1 MNPKR
6 RGNPAP
12 YPIAIRIEA
21 FRMWADE
28 GKSKRLI
35 AATLGLKREQIAR
48 LAKRDEWMARYEE
61 MARDAREN
69 YDANAAKL
77 LEASQPRMTHQS
89 IKLKNAHA
97 ELTDRHLNRLLRD
110 ERAGKETDLKKLRV
124 LTAAVRGDAL
134 VGSTLLKPLEK
145 KAVGP
150 GPMTFNKGA
159 MCFVGVRPL
168 GRTKLPEPPA
178 ELPPAIETD
187 EIITEI

>member
-1 MNPKR
+1 MKR
-6 RGNPAP
+6 PLVHW
-12 YPIAIRIEA
+12 PIGVRVEA

-28 GKSKRLI
+28 GKNKHLI
-35 AATLGLKREQIAR
+35 ADSLGMKVSSIISIS
-48 LAKRDEWMARYEE
+48 KRDEWNKRYEE
-61 MARDAREN
+61 MVRDAREN
-69 YDANAAKL
+69 YDANTAKL

-97 ELTDRHLNRLLRD
+97 ELTDAHLKRLLRD

-124 LTAAVRGDAL
+124 LTAAIRGDAQ
-134 VGSTLLKPLEK
+134 VGSTLLRPLEK
-145 KAVGP
+145 KPAGP

-168 GRTKLPEPPA
+168 GRTKLPESPVQ
-178 ELPPAIETD
+178 LPAIEAE